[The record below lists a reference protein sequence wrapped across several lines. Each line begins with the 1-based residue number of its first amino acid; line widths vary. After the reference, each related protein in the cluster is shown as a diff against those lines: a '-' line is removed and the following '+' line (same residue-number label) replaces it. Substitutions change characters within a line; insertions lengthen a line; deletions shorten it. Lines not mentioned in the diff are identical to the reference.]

1 MKKTF
6 LIAILSILAFSF
18 SAFAQ
23 DAEFSSSR
31 LDNLSNQLKRHTV
44 DLVDRTYDDLRRGR
58 SNSRRE
64 VEAAFLAQQFDAS
77 AGLFQQMVRDNRP
90 ATELRDAVSIF
101 NELTRRAPNYGSNR
115 NLWSDAKNA
124 VDNIERELG
133 SRGNGGNNDGGNNG
147 GNNGGN
153 RSGTVF
159 WRGTV
164 DNRVQLIIRG
174 RSIETRIVAG
184 RSYGEGTY
192 SFTNSLPNRNTDIEV
207 NKKDGRGDVRII
219 QQPNRQNNYT
229 AVIEI
234 YDDGSGA
241 RQYQLEISW

>member
-1 MKKTF
+1 MAGIMTAEM
-6 LIAILSILAFSF
+6 AI
-18 SAFAQ
+18 
-23 DAEFSSSR
+23 
-31 LDNLSNQLKRHTV
+31 
-44 DLVDRTYDDLRRGR
+44 
-58 SNSRRE
+58 
-64 VEAAFLAQQFDAS
+64 
-77 AGLFQQMVRDNRP
+77 
-90 ATELRDAVSIF
+90 
-101 NELTRRAPNYGSNR
+101 
-115 NLWSDAKNA
+115 
-124 VDNIERELG
+124 
-133 SRGNGGNNDGGNNG
+133 
-147 GNNGGN
+147 GGN

-192 SFTNSLPNRNTDIEV
+192 SFTNSLPNRNIDIEV

-229 AVIEI
+229 AIVEI